1 MSWRRSAAI
10 ARLDLRV
17 AKRDTGPLVFMIV
30 MPLVVM
36 AFVKPAFQFALAAT
50 HPGANGSEQA
60 VPGMIVMFGFLAVGA
75 TGFTFFREHGWNT
88 WDRLRASWAT
98 PTEIMLGKLA
108 TPLLLSVTQ
117 VVVLFGL
124 GHVLYGLH
132 VQGPLLA
139 LTVVSAAL
147 IACLLALAL
156 MLVAIARTVQ
166 QLNAAANIGGLVFA
180 GFGGSLTPL
189 SIMPHW
195 VKAVAPAT
203 PGFWAMRGF
212 RYVILDGQG
221 MHAALPAVGVL
232 LAFTAGFAIVAAL
245 RFRMAEPK
253 TSWA

>member
-10 ARLDLRV
+10 ARLDLRI
-17 AKRDTGPLVFMIV
+17 AKRDTGPLIFMVV
-30 MPLVVM
+30 MPLLVM
-36 AFVKPAFQFALAAT
+36 AFVKPAFRFALAAA

-60 VPGMIVMFGFLAVGA
+60 VPGMVVMFGFFAVGA

-98 PTEIMLGKLA
+98 PTEIMLGKLV
-108 TPLLLSVTQ
+108 TPLLLTVTQ

-132 VQGPLLA
+132 VRGSLLA
-139 LTVVSAAL
+139 LAVVSVAL
-147 IACLLALAL
+147 IACLLSLAL
-156 MLVAIARTVQ
+156 MLVAVMRTVQ
-166 QLNAAANIGGLVFA
+166 QMNAAANVGGLVFA

-195 VKAVAPAT
+195 VRAVAPAT
-203 PGFWAMRGF
+203 PGYWAMRGF
-212 RYVILDGQG
+212 RSVFLDGQG
-221 MHAALPAVGVL
+221 LHAALPAVGVL
-232 LAFTAGFAIVAAL
+232 AAFTAAFALVAAL